1 MCVCIYVRE
10 FVCVCQRARIDNA
23 QSKILPIREHFT
35 RSSPCA
41 TQHHM
46 PHSWHVGIHVFEYLL
61 IEEKRL
67 HTADSLRHS
76 RDILLHCQHHVHLEG
91 VLVQDTKNTRHTSAN
106 VNKTQ
111 PIRITDRHKP
121 SLTVW
126 FSSRLYY
133 PFGKGPGEHII
144 RCLKNKK
151 CKNERTCVRTNE
163 PGTQYKVRAGWP
175 KRLSL
180 VQATP

>member
-1 MCVCIYVRE
+1 VCVCIYVRE

-121 SLTVW
+121 SLNFTW
-126 FSSRLYY
+126 FRRWRD
-133 PFGKGPGEHII
+133 FANFRVVGG
-144 RCLKNKK
+144 
-151 CKNERTCVRTNE
+151 
-163 PGTQYKVRAGWP
+163 
-175 KRLSL
+175 
-180 VQATP
+180 